1 MSNLPFSSFFKKV
14 TLNNEIKIT
23 LKIIDTTGQ
32 EKYMGLSK
40 SYIKNCDAALFVFS
54 LNNIES
60 FENIRKWMKLFDKNS
75 SKNKYVK
82 YLVGNNNNSLDRIV
96 DDVFIKNFV
105 KETNLKY
112 KSVDP
117 FANDGID
124 DLFQD
129 VAESIFENYINKLD
143 KEEKFKLLTE
153 FRSKSLM
160 YLKIPNIYF
169 KYINY

>member
-1 MSNLPFSSFFKKV
+1 MLTIGISFCFKEV
-14 TLNNEIKIT
+14 TLNNGIKIT
-23 LKIIDTTGQ
+23 LRIIDTTGQ

-60 FENIRKWMKLFDKNS
+60 FENIRKWMKLFDENS

-82 YLVGNNNNSLDRIV
+82 YLVGNNNSLDRIV
-96 DDVFIKNFV
+96 DDFLIKNFV

-117 FANDGID
+117 FVNDGID

-143 KEEKFKLLTE
+143 KEEKFKLLRE